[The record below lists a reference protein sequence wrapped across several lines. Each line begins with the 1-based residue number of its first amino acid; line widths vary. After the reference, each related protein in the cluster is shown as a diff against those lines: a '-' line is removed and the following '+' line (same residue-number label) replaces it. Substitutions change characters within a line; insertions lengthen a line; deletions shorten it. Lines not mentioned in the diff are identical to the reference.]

1 MSSKNIL
8 EDFNNTAKT
17 LVSPEYIRNRFSTI
31 MSDMYKNEVPL
42 YGELLDLVHDIN
54 ENVLLE
60 SEEIKEQLAHTGEIT
75 RLNMERHGAIR
86 LGKPYELFTMRRLFK
101 VMGMYPVGYYDLA
114 PAGVPVHSTAFR
126 AIENTA
132 LNQAPFRV
140 FTSLLRLDLIDD
152 NKLRNNVE
160 TILENRQIFTE
171 KTLQLIDKSEKEG
184 GLNKEDTEI
193 FVQEALET
201 FRWHDTATVDHEMYE
216 ALLNQ
221 HRLIA
226 DVVAFKGP
234 HINHLTPRTLDIDKV
249 QISMEARNI
258 PPKDN
263 IEGPPARKCPILL
276 RQTSFKALTEKVAF
290 KGNIE
295 NGEMGEHKAR
305 FGEIEQRGV
314 AVTQK
319 GLDLYNELLGKTR
332 KAIGGSPTAEN
343 ASEYN
348 QLLVENFKV
357 FPDNYNELQSNK
369 LAYFHYFITDKVK
382 NISKDKVYTK
392 ADVNQLLEDGYLT
405 IEPMVYEDFLPVSA
419 AGIFASNLGTDDAKR
434 EYEGTS
440 NQSLF
445 EKDLGEPVYK
455 LMKWYE
461 DMQDETIQKCLAQIN
476 A

>member
-1 MSSKNIL
+1 MSSNNTVQSL
-8 EDFNNTAKT
+8 NTAKT
-17 LVSPEYIRNRFSTI
+17 FVSPEYIRNRFSTI

-42 YGELLDLVHDIN
+42 YGELLDLVHEVND
-54 ENVLLE
+54 NVLSE
-60 SEEIKEQLAHTGEIT
+60 SKEIKEQLVHTGEIT

-101 VMGMYPVGYYDLA
+101 VMGMFPLGYYDLA
-114 PAGVPVHSTAFR
+114 TAGVPVHATAFR

-140 FTSLLRLDLIDD
+140 FTSLLRIDLIDD
-152 NKLRNNVE
+152 NKLRNNIE

-171 KTLQLIDKSEKEG
+171 KALELIDKSEKEG
-184 GLNKEDTEI
+184 GLNKEDAETFI
-193 FVQEALET
+193 QEALQT

-216 ALLNQ
+216 TLLKQ

-234 HINHLTPRTLDIDKV
+234 HINHLTPRSLDIDKA
-249 QISMEARNI
+249 QESMATRNI
-258 PPKDN
+258 TPKDN

-276 RQTSFKALTEKVAF
+276 RQTSFKALTEKVTF
-290 KGNIE
+290 KGKVG
-295 NGEMGEHKAR
+295 NGKTGEHKAR
-305 FGEIEQRGV
+305 FGEIEQRG
-314 AVTQK
+314 AALTQK

-343 ASEYN
+343 ALQYN
-348 QLLVENFKV
+348 QLLMENFKV
-357 FPDNYNELQSNK
+357 FPDNYNELQSK
-369 LAYFHYFITDKVK
+369 ELAYFHYFTTDKSK
-382 NISKDKVYTK
+382 NISKDKIHTK
-392 ADVNQLLEDGYLT
+392 SDVNQLLKDGYLT

-419 AGIFASNLGTDDAKR
+419 AGIFASNLGTDDAKH
-434 EYEGTS
+434 EYKES
-440 NQSLF
+440 ANQSLF
-445 EKDLGEPVYK
+445 EKDLGEPVHE

-461 DMQDETIQKCLAQIN
+461 DIQDETIQKCLTQIN

>member
-1 MSSKNIL
+1 MSSKNIV
-8 EDFNNTAKT
+8 ESSNDTTKT
-17 LVSPEYIRNRFSTI
+17 FVSSEYIRNRFATI

-54 ENVLLE
+54 NNVLSE
-60 SEEIKEQLAHTGEIT
+60 SKEIEEQLANTGEIT

-86 LGKPYELFTMRRLFK
+86 LGKPYELFNMRRLFK
-101 VMGMYPVGYYDLA
+101 VMGMFPVGYYDLA

-152 NKLRNNVE
+152 EQLRKNID
-160 TILENRQIFTE
+160 TILEDRQIFTE
-171 KTLQLIDKSEKEG
+171 KALELIDKSEKEG
-184 GLNKEDTEI
+184 GLNKEDAEI

-201 FRWHDTATVDHEMYE
+201 FRWHDTATVDYEMYE

-249 QISMEARNI
+249 QTNMEARNI

-263 IEGPPARKCPILL
+263 IEGPPTRKCPILL
-276 RQTSFKALTEKVAF
+276 RQTSFKALTEKVTF
-290 KGNIE
+290 KNNAEKGK
-295 NGEMGEHKAR
+295 MGEHKAR

-314 AVTQK
+314 ALTQK

-348 QLLVENFKV
+348 QLLLENFKV
-357 FPDNYNELQSNK
+357 FPDNYKELQSEE
-369 LAYFHYFITDKVK
+369 LAYFHYFTTQKAK
-382 NISKDKVYTK
+382 EISKDKVYTK
-392 ADVNQLLEDGYLT
+392 ADVHQLLKDGYLT

-461 DMQDETIQKCLAQIN
+461 DMQDETIQKCLAEMN

>member
-1 MSSKNIL
+1 MSSKNTA
-8 EDFNNTAKT
+8 DSFNSITREF
-17 LVSPEYIRNRFSTI
+17 VSPEYIRNRFSKI
-31 MSDMYKNEVPL
+31 MSNMYKEEVPL
-42 YGELLDLVHDIN
+42 YGELLDLVNDIN
-54 ENVLLE
+54 KDVLSESKELE
-60 SEEIKEQLAHTGEIT
+60 EHLDRTGEIT

-101 VMGMYPVGYYDLA
+101 VMGMYSVGYYDLA
-114 PAGVPVHSTAFR
+114 TAGVPVHATAFR
-126 AIENTA
+126 AIESTA

-140 FTSLLRLDLIDD
+140 FTSLLRVDLID
-152 NKLRNNVE
+152 NEQLRNNVE

-171 KTLQLIDKSEKEG
+171 KALELIDKSEKEG
-184 GLNKEDTEI
+184 GLTEEDAET

-201 FRWHDTATVDHEMYE
+201 FRWHDTATVDYEMYE

-276 RQTSFKALTEKVAF
+276 RQTSFKALTEKVTF
-290 KGNIE
+290 KNNVQNE
-295 NGEMGEHKAR
+295 EMGEHKAR
-305 FGEIEQRGV
+305 FGEIEQRG
-314 AVTQK
+314 AALTQK
-319 GLDLYNELLGKTR
+319 GLDLYHELLNKTR

-343 ASEYN
+343 AAEYN
-348 QLLVENFKV
+348 QLLAENFKV
-357 FPDNYNELQSNK
+357 FPDNYSELQSEE
-369 LAYFHYFITDKVK
+369 LAYFHYFTTDKAK
-382 NISKDKVYTK
+382 KIAKDKKYTK
-392 ADVNQLLEDGYLT
+392 VDINQLLENDYLT

-434 EYEGTS
+434 EYQGTS
-440 NQSLF
+440 NQELF
-445 EKDLGEPVYK
+445 ENDLGEPVYK
-455 LMKWYE
+455 LTKWYE
-461 DMQDETIQKCLAQIN
+461 DMQDESIEKCLAEIN

>member
-1 MSSKNIL
+1 LSKNIVGN
-8 EDFNNTAKT
+8 FNDTSKAF
-17 LVSPEYIRNRFSTI
+17 VSPEYIRNRFSTI

-42 YGELLDLVHDIN
+42 YGELLNLVNDIN
-54 ENVLLE
+54 DNVI
-60 SEEIKEQLAHTGEIT
+60 SEANDIKEQLTNTGEIT

-101 VMGMYPVGYYDLA
+101 VMGMFPIGYYDLA
-114 PAGVPVHSTAFR
+114 TAGVPVHATAFR
-126 AIENTA
+126 ATENTT

-152 NKLRNNVE
+152 EQLRNNIE

-171 KTLQLIDKSEKEG
+171 KALELIAKSEKEG
-184 GLNKEDTEI
+184 GLNKDDAEI

-201 FRWHDTATVDHEMYE
+201 FRWHDTATVDQEMYE
-216 ALLNQ
+216 ALLAQ

-249 QISMEARNI
+249 QASMEARNI

-276 RQTSFKALTEKVAF
+276 RQTSFKALNEKVTF
-290 KGNIE
+290 KNNDGN
-295 NGEMGEHKAR
+295 NKVGEHKAR

-314 AVTQK
+314 ALTQK
-319 GLDLYNELLGKTR
+319 GQDLYHELLSKTR

-348 QLLVENFKV
+348 QLLSDNFKV
-357 FPDNYNELQSNK
+357 FPDSYEELQSEE
-369 LAYFHYFITDKVK
+369 LAYFHYFTTAKTKSIA
-382 NISKDKVYTK
+382 KDKIYTK
-392 ADVNQLLEDGYLT
+392 GDLNQLLAKGYLT
-405 IEPMVYEDFLPVSA
+405 VEPMVYEDFLPVSA

-434 EYEGTS
+434 EYKETS

-445 EKDLGEPVYK
+445 EKDLGEPVYN
-455 LMKWYE
+455 LIKWYE
-461 DMQDETIQKCLAQIN
+461 DMQEETIQKCLAELN

>member
-1 MSSKNIL
+1 MTSS
-8 EDFNNTAKT
+8 NTTDTTKAFVT
-17 LVSPEYIRNRFSTI
+17 PEYIRNRFSTV
-31 MSDMYKNEVPL
+31 MSQMYKNEVPL
-42 YGELLDLVHDIN
+42 YGDLLDLVHGIN
-54 ENVLLE
+54 DNVL
-60 SEEIKEQLAHTGEIT
+60 SEANEIKEQLTQTGELT

-86 LGKPYELFTMRRLFK
+86 LGKPYELFNMRRLFK
-101 VMGMYPVGYYDLA
+101 VMGMFPVGYYDLA

-140 FTSLLRLDLIDD
+140 FTSLLRLDLID
-152 NKLRNNVE
+152 NEELRANAAS
-160 TILENRQIFTE
+160 ILEKRQIFTDKALE
-171 KTLQLIDKSEKEG
+171 LIDKSEKEG
-184 GLNKEDTEI
+184 GLTEEEAEI

-201 FRWHDTATVDHEMYE
+201 FRWHDTATVDSQMYE
-216 ALLNQ
+216 ALLGQ

-234 HINHLTPRTLDIDKV
+234 HINHLTPRTLDIDQV
-249 QISMEARNI
+249 QTGMAAKNI

-263 IEGPPARKCPILL
+263 IEGPPTRKCPILL
-276 RQTSFKALTEKVAF
+276 RQTSFKALTEKVSF
-290 KGNIE
+290 TDNIE
-295 NGEMGEHKAR
+295 GKSGEHKAR

-332 KAIGGSPTAEN
+332 KAIGGSPNAEN
-343 ASEYN
+343 AEEYN
-348 QLLVENFKV
+348 QLLKENFKV
-357 FPDNYNELQSNK
+357 YPDSYTELHTQE
-369 LAYFHYFITDKVK
+369 LAYFHYFTSEKAKTIA
-382 NISKDKVYTK
+382 KDKTYTK
-392 ADVNQLLEDGYLT
+392 ADVNQLVKDGYLT

-434 EYEGTS
+434 EYQGSS
-440 NQSLF
+440 NQELF
-445 EKDLGEPVYK
+445 EKHLGAAVYE

-461 DMQDETIQKCLAQIN
+461 DMQDEGIEKCLAEIN

>member
-1 MSSKNIL
+1 MSSKNIV
-8 EDFNNTAKT
+8 EKSRNTDKAF
-17 LVSPEYIRNRFSTI
+17 VSPEYIRNRFSTI

-54 ENVLLE
+54 NDVLSK
-60 SEEIKEQLAHTGEIT
+60 SEEIKEQLENTGEMT

-101 VMGMYPVGYYDLA
+101 VMGMFPVGYYDLA
-114 PAGVPVHSTAFR
+114 TAGVPVHSTAFR

-140 FTSLLRLDLIDD
+140 FTSLLRIDLID
-152 NKLRNNVE
+152 NEELRNNVE
-160 TILENRQIFTE
+160 TILEKRQIFTE
-171 KTLQLIDKSEKEG
+171 KALELIDKSEKEG
-184 GLNKEDTEI
+184 GLTKEDAEI

-216 ALLNQ
+216 ALLGQ

-249 QISMEARNI
+249 QVSMASRNI

-263 IEGPPARKCPILL
+263 IEGPPTRKCPILL
-276 RQTSFKALTEKVAF
+276 RQTSFKALTEKVTF
-290 KGNIE
+290 KGEIG
-295 NGEMGEHKAR
+295 NGKIGEHKAR

-343 ASEYN
+343 AAEYN
-348 QLLVENFKV
+348 QLLAENFKA
-357 FPDNYNELQSNK
+357 FPDNYNELQSEK
-369 LAYFHYFITDKVK
+369 LAYFHYFTTDKVK
-382 NISKDKVYTK
+382 NIAKDKAYTK
-392 ADVNQLLEDGYLT
+392 ADINQLLKDGYLT
-405 IEPMVYEDFLPVSA
+405 IMPMVYEDFLPVSA

-434 EYEGTS
+434 EYKGTS

-445 EKDLGEPVYK
+445 EKDLGEPVYV

-461 DMQDETIQKCLAQIN
+461 DMQDETIQKCLAEIN

>member
-1 MSSKNIL
+1 MSSKNKTGN
-8 EDFNNTAKT
+8 FNDATKAF
-17 LVSPEYIRNRFSTI
+17 VSPEYIRNRFSTI
-31 MSDMYKNEVPL
+31 MSDMYKDEVPL
-42 YGELLDLVHDIN
+42 YGELLNLVNDIN
-54 ENVLLE
+54 DNVL
-60 SEEIKEQLAHTGEIT
+60 SEANEIKEQLANTGEIT

-101 VMGMYPVGYYDLA
+101 VMGMFPVGYYDLA
-114 PAGVPVHSTAFR
+114 SAGVPVHATAFR
-126 AIENTA
+126 ATENTT

-152 NKLRNNVE
+152 NHLRNNIE

-171 KTLQLIDKSEKEG
+171 KVLLLIDKSEKEG
-184 GLNKEDTEI
+184 GLLHEDAEI

-201 FRWHDTATVDHEMYE
+201 FRWHDTATVDYEMYK
-216 ALLNQ
+216 ALLGQ

-249 QISMEARNI
+249 QASMEARNI

-263 IEGPPARKCPILL
+263 IEGPPTRKCPILL
-276 RQTSFKALTEKVAF
+276 RQTSFKALTEKVTF
-290 KGNIE
+290 KDNDGNTKT
-295 NGEMGEHKAR
+295 GEHKAR

-314 AVTQK
+314 ALTQK
-319 GLDLYNELLGKTR
+319 GQDLYNVLLGKTR

-343 ASEYN
+343 TSEYN
-348 QLLVENFKV
+348 QLLIENFKEI
-357 FPDNYNELQSNK
+357 PDSYDELQSK
-369 LAYFHYFITDKVK
+369 ELAYFHYFTTPKIK
-382 NISKDKVYTK
+382 NIQKGKTFTKV
-392 ADVNQLLEDGYLT
+392 DVNQLLEDGYLT

-434 EYEGTS
+434 EYTETS

-445 EKDLGEPVYK
+445 EKDLGEPVYN
-455 LMKWYE
+455 LIKWYE
-461 DMQDETIQKCLAQIN
+461 DMQDETIQKCLAEIN
-476 A
+476 I

>member
-17 LVSPEYIRNRFSTI
+17 FVSPEYIRNRFSTI

-60 SEEIKEQLAHTGEIT
+60 SKEIKEQLAHTGEIT

-152 NKLRNNVE
+152 NQLRNNVE

-171 KTLQLIDKSEKEG
+171 KALLLIDKSEKEG
-184 GLNKEDTEI
+184 GLNKEDTET

-234 HINHLTPRTLDIDKV
+234 HINHLTPRTLDIDEV
-249 QISMEARNI
+249 QTSMEARNI

-276 RQTSFKALTEKVAF
+276 RQTSFKALTEKVSF
-290 KGNIE
+290 KGNVG
-295 NGEMGEHKAR
+295 NGKMGEHKAR

-348 QLLVENFKV
+348 QLLAENFKV

-369 LAYFHYFITDKVK
+369 LAYFHYFTTNKIK
-382 NISKDKVYTK
+382 NISKGKEYTK
-392 ADVNQLLEDGYLT
+392 ADVNQLLKDGYLT

-461 DMQDETIQKCLAQIN
+461 DMQDETIQKCLEQIN
-476 A
+476 I

>member
-1 MSSKNIL
+1 MSSKNIV
-8 EDFNNTAKT
+8 DNFNDTTKT
-17 LVSPEYIRNRFSTI
+17 FVSSEYIRNRFSTI

-42 YGELLDLVHDIN
+42 YGELLNLVHDIN
-54 ENVLLE
+54 ENVLSE
-60 SEEIKEQLAHTGEIT
+60 SEEVKEQLTNTGELT

-101 VMGMYPVGYYDLA
+101 VMGMFPVGYYDLA
-114 PAGVPVHSTAFR
+114 TAGVPVHSTAFR

-140 FTSLLRLDLIDD
+140 FTSLLRLDLID
-152 NKLRNNVE
+152 NEQLRNNVE
-160 TILENRQIFTE
+160 TILDNRQIFTE
-171 KTLQLIDKSEKEG
+171 KALQLIDKFEKEG
-184 GLNKEDTEI
+184 GLNKEDAEI

-201 FRWHDTATVDHEMYE
+201 FRWHDTATVDHKMYE
-216 ALLNQ
+216 ALLGQ

-249 QISMEARNI
+249 QASMEARNI

-263 IEGPPARKCPILL
+263 IEGPPTRKCPILL
-276 RQTSFKALTEKVAF
+276 RQTSFKALTENVTF
-290 KGNIE
+290 KDEIGN
-295 NGEMGEHKAR
+295 GKMGEHKAR

-314 AVTQK
+314 ALTQK

-348 QLLVENFKV
+348 QLLSENFKV
-357 FPDNYNELQSNK
+357 FPDNYNELQSSE
-369 LAYFHYFITDKVK
+369 LAYFHYFTTNKVK
-382 NISKDKVYTK
+382 SISKSKIYTK
-392 ADVNQLLEDGYLT
+392 EDINQLFKDGYLT
-405 IEPMVYEDFLPVSA
+405 IEPIVYEDFLPVSA

-445 EKDLGEPVYK
+445 EKDLGEPVYE

-461 DMQDETIQKCLAQIN
+461 DMQDESIQKCLTEIN

>member
-1 MSSKNIL
+1 MSSKNKTGN
-8 EDFNNTAKT
+8 FNDATKAF
-17 LVSPEYIRNRFSTI
+17 VSPEYIRNRFSTI
-31 MSDMYKNEVPL
+31 MSDMYKDEVPL
-42 YGELLDLVHDIN
+42 YGELLNLVNDIN
-54 ENVLLE
+54 DNVL
-60 SEEIKEQLAHTGEIT
+60 SEANEIKEQLANTGEIT

-101 VMGMYPVGYYDLA
+101 VMGMFPVGYYDLA
-114 PAGVPVHSTAFR
+114 SAGVPVHATAFR
-126 AIENTA
+126 ATENTT

-152 NKLRNNVE
+152 NHLRNNIE

-171 KTLQLIDKSEKEG
+171 KVLLLIDKSEKEG
-184 GLNKEDTEI
+184 GLLQEDAEI

-201 FRWHDTATVDHEMYE
+201 FRWHDTATVDYEMYK
-216 ALLNQ
+216 ALLGQ

-249 QISMEARNI
+249 QASMEARNI

-263 IEGPPARKCPILL
+263 IEGPPTRKCPILL
-276 RQTSFKALTEKVAF
+276 RQTSFKALTEKVTF
-290 KGNIE
+290 KDNDGNTKT
-295 NGEMGEHKAR
+295 GEHKAR

-314 AVTQK
+314 ALTQK
-319 GLDLYNELLGKTR
+319 GQDLYNVLLGKTR

-343 ASEYN
+343 TSEYN
-348 QLLVENFKV
+348 QLLIENFKEI
-357 FPDNYNELQSNK
+357 PDSYDELQSK
-369 LAYFHYFITDKVK
+369 ELAYFHYFTTPKIK
-382 NISKDKVYTK
+382 NIQKGKTFTKV
-392 ADVNQLLEDGYLT
+392 DVNQLLEDGYLT

-434 EYEGTS
+434 EYTETS

-445 EKDLGEPVYK
+445 EKDLGEPVYN
-455 LMKWYE
+455 LIKWYE
-461 DMQDETIQKCLAQIN
+461 DMQDETIQKCLAEIN
-476 A
+476 I

>member
-1 MSSKNIL
+1 MSSKSI
-8 EDFNNTAKT
+8 
-17 LVSPEYIRNRFSTI
+17 VSSNDTEKSFVSSEYIRNRFATV
-31 MSDMYKNEVPL
+31 MSDMYKSEVPL
-42 YGELLDLVHDIN
+42 YGELLDLVNGIN
-54 ENVLLE
+54 ETILSE
-60 SEEIKEQLAHTGEIT
+60 SKEIKKQLENTGEDT

-86 LGKPYELFTMRRLFK
+86 LGKPSELFTMRRLFK
-101 VMGMYPVGYYDLA
+101 VMGMFPVGYYDLA
-114 PAGVPVHSTAFR
+114 TAGVPVHATAFR
-126 AIENTA
+126 AIENTT

-152 NKLRNNVE
+152 AQLRASID

-171 KTLQLIDKSEKEG
+171 KALELIDKSENQG
-184 GLNKEDTEI
+184 GLTKEDAET

-201 FRWHDTATVDHEMYE
+201 FRWHDTATVDYEMYK
-216 ALLNQ
+216 ALLGQ

-276 RQTSFKALTEKVAF
+276 RQTSFKALTEKVTF
-290 KGNIE
+290 KNQVGNQ
-295 NGEMGEHKAR
+295 EMGEHKAR
-305 FGEIEQRGV
+305 FGEIEQRGA

-319 GLDLYNELLGKTR
+319 GLDLYNELLEKTR
-332 KAIGGSPTAEN
+332 RAIGGSPTAEN
-343 ASEYN
+343 ADEYN
-348 QLLVENFKV
+348 NLLAENFKE
-357 FPDNYNELQSNK
+357 FPDSYGELQSQK

-382 NISKDKVYTK
+382 SISKDKNYTK
-392 ADVNQLLEDGYLT
+392 ADVNQLLQEGYLS

-445 EKDLGEPVYK
+445 EKDLGEPVYN

-461 DMQDETIQKCLAQIN
+461 DKQDESIQECLAKIN

>member
-8 EDFNNTAKT
+8 ENSNTTTKT
-17 LVSPEYIRNRFSTI
+17 FVSPEYIRNRFSTI

-54 ENVLLE
+54 DNVLSE
-60 SEEIKEQLAHTGEIT
+60 SKDIEEQLANTGEIT

-101 VMGMYPVGYYDLA
+101 VMGMFPVGYYDLA

-152 NKLRNNVE
+152 EQLRKNVE
-160 TILENRQIFTE
+160 TILEKRQIFTE
-171 KTLQLIDKSEKEG
+171 KALELIDKSEKEG
-184 GLNKEDTEI
+184 GLNKEDAET

-201 FRWHDTATVDHEMYE
+201 FRWHDTATVDYEMYE

-234 HINHLTPRTLDIDKV
+234 HINHLTPRSLDIDKV
-249 QISMEARNI
+249 QKSMEARNI

-276 RQTSFKALTEKVAF
+276 RQTSFKALTEKVTF
-290 KGNIE
+290 KGDVGNE
-295 NGEMGEHKAR
+295 KMGEHKAR
-305 FGEIEQRGV
+305 FGEIEQRG
-314 AVTQK
+314 
-319 GLDLYNELLGKTR
+319 E
-332 KAIGGSPTAEN
+332 IGRAH
-343 ASEYN
+343 
-348 QLLVENFKV
+348 V
-357 FPDNYNELQSNK
+357 
-369 LAYFHYFITDKVK
+369 
-382 NISKDKVYTK
+382 
-392 ADVNQLLEDGYLT
+392 
-405 IEPMVYEDFLPVSA
+405 
-419 AGIFASNLGTDDAKR
+419 
-434 EYEGTS
+434 
-440 NQSLF
+440 
-445 EKDLGEPVYK
+445 
-455 LMKWYE
+455 
-461 DMQDETIQKCLAQIN
+461 
-476 A
+476 

>member
-1 MSSKNIL
+1 MIDNSNTTTEKFVSS
-8 EDFNNTAKT
+8 
-17 LVSPEYIRNRFSTI
+17 EYIRNRFATI
-31 MSDMYKNEVPL
+31 MSEMYKDEVPL

-54 ENVLLE
+54 DNVLSE
-60 SEEIKEQLAHTGEIT
+60 STEVKEQLANTGEIT

-101 VMGMYPVGYYDLA
+101 VMGMFPVGYYDLA
-114 PAGVPVHSTAFR
+114 TAGVPVHSTAFR

-140 FTSLLRLDLIDD
+140 FTSLLRLDLID
-152 NKLRNNVE
+152 NEELRSNVE
-160 TILENRQIFTE
+160 NILESRQIFTKKALE
-171 KTLQLIDKSEKEG
+171 LIEKSEKEG
-184 GLNKEDTEI
+184 GLNENDAET

-201 FRWHDTATVDHEMYE
+201 FRWHDTATVDYEMYE
-216 ALLNQ
+216 ALLGQ

-249 QISMEARNI
+249 QASMEARNI

-263 IEGPPARKCPILL
+263 IEGPPTRKCPILL
-276 RQTSFKALTEKVAF
+276 RQTSFKALTEKVIF
-290 KGNIE
+290 KNDVGN
-295 NGEMGEHKAR
+295 GKTGEHKAR
-305 FGEIEQRGV
+305 FGEIEQRG
-314 AVTQK
+314 AALTQK
-319 GLDLYNELLGKTR
+319 GLDLYNALLGKTR

-348 QLLVENFKV
+348 KLLAENFKV
-357 FPDNYNELQSNK
+357 FPDNYKELHSEE
-369 LAYFHYFITDKVK
+369 LAYFHYFTTERTTSIPK
-382 NISKDKVYTK
+382 NKVYTK
-392 ADVNQLLEDGYLT
+392 NDVNQLLEDGYLS

-434 EYEGTS
+434 EYEGSS
-440 NQSLF
+440 NQNLF
-445 EKDLGEPVYK
+445 EKDLGEPVYN

-461 DMQDETIQKCLAQIN
+461 DMQNESIEKCLAEIN

>member
-1 MSSKNIL
+1 MSSKNIV
-8 EDFNNTAKT
+8 ENSNDTTKT
-17 LVSPEYIRNRFSTI
+17 FVSSEYIRNRFATI

-54 ENVLLE
+54 NNVLSE
-60 SEEIKEQLAHTGEIT
+60 SKEIEEQLANTGEIT

-101 VMGMYPVGYYDLA
+101 VMGMFPVGYYDLA
-114 PAGVPVHSTAFR
+114 TAGVPVHSTAFR

-152 NKLRNNVE
+152 DQLRKNID
-160 TILENRQIFTE
+160 TILEDRQIFTE
-171 KTLQLIDKSEKEG
+171 KALELIDKSEQEG
-184 GLNKEDTEI
+184 GLNEEDAET

-201 FRWHDTATVDHEMYE
+201 FRWHDTATVDYEMYE

-249 QISMEARNI
+249 QTSMEARSI

-263 IEGPPARKCPILL
+263 IEGPPTRKCPILL
-276 RQTSFKALTEKVAF
+276 RQTSFKALTEKVTF
-290 KGNIE
+290 KNDAGN
-295 NGEMGEHKAR
+295 GKMGEHKAR

-314 AVTQK
+314 ALTQK
-319 GLDLYNELLGKTR
+319 GLDLYNELLSKTR
-332 KAIGGSPTAEN
+332 KTIGGSPTAEN

-348 QLLVENFKV
+348 KLLRENFKV
-357 FPDNYNELQSNK
+357 FPDNYNELQSEE
-369 LAYFHYFITDKVK
+369 LAYFHYFTTQKAK
-382 NISKDKVYTK
+382 GISKDKIYTTV
-392 ADVNQLLEDGYLT
+392 DVNQLLENGYLT

-461 DMQDETIQKCLAQIN
+461 DMQDETIQKCLAEIN

>member
-1 MSSKNIL
+1 MSS
-8 EDFNNTAKT
+8 NNTVQNLNT
-17 LVSPEYIRNRFSTI
+17 DSTFVSPEYIRNRFSTI

-54 ENVLLE
+54 DNVLSE
-60 SEEIKEQLAHTGEIT
+60 SKEINEQLAQTGEIT

-101 VMGMYPVGYYDLA
+101 VMGMFPLGYYDLA
-114 PAGVPVHSTAFR
+114 TAGVPVHSTAFR

-152 NKLRNNVE
+152 QALRNNIE
-160 TILENRQIFTE
+160 AILENRQIFTE
-171 KTLQLIDKSEKEG
+171 KALALIEKSEKEG
-184 GLNKEDTEI
+184 GLNKEDAET

-249 QISMEARNI
+249 QANMEARNI
-258 PPKDN
+258 PPKDT

-276 RQTSFKALTEKVAF
+276 RQTSFKALNEKVTF
-290 KGNIE
+290 KDKTGN
-295 NGEMGEHKAR
+295 GTTGEHKAR

-314 AVTQK
+314 ALTQK

-332 KAIGGSPTAEN
+332 KAIGGSPNAEN

-348 QLLVENFKV
+348 ALLAENFKA
-357 FPDNYNELQSNK
+357 FPDNYKELQSEN
-369 LAYFHYFITDKVK
+369 LAYFHYFATEKAK
-382 NISKDKVYTK
+382 ETTSEKKYTK
-392 ADVNQLLEDGYLT
+392 ADINQLLAEGYLT

-440 NQSLF
+440 NQDLF
-445 EKDLGEPVYK
+445 EKDLGEPVYV
-455 LMKWYE
+455 LTEWYKN
-461 DMQDETIQKCLAQIN
+461 MQNETIEKSLAQIN

>member
-1 MSSKNIL
+1 MSSKNKTGN
-8 EDFNNTAKT
+8 FNDAKKAF
-17 LVSPEYIRNRFSTI
+17 VSPEYIRNRFSTI
-31 MSDMYKNEVPL
+31 MSDMYKDEVPL
-42 YGELLDLVHDIN
+42 YGELLNLVNDIN
-54 ENVLLE
+54 DNVL
-60 SEEIKEQLAHTGEIT
+60 SEANEIKEQLANTGEIT

-101 VMGMYPVGYYDLA
+101 VMGMFPVGYYDLA
-114 PAGVPVHSTAFR
+114 SAGVPVHATAFR
-126 AIENTA
+126 ATENTT

-152 NKLRNNVE
+152 DHLRNNIE

-171 KTLQLIDKSEKEG
+171 KALLLIDKSEKEG
-184 GLNKEDTEI
+184 GLLKEDAEI

-201 FRWHDTATVDHEMYE
+201 FRWHDTATVDYEMYK
-216 ALLNQ
+216 ALLGQ

-249 QISMEARNI
+249 QASMEARNI

-263 IEGPPARKCPILL
+263 IEGPPTRKCPILL
-276 RQTSFKALTEKVAF
+276 RQTSFKALTEKVTF
-290 KGNIE
+290 KDNDGNTKT
-295 NGEMGEHKAR
+295 GEHKAR

-314 AVTQK
+314 ALTQK
-319 GLDLYNELLGKTR
+319 GQDLYNVLLGKTR

-348 QLLVENFKV
+348 QLLIENFKEI
-357 FPDNYNELQSNK
+357 PDNYDELQSK
-369 LAYFHYFITDKVK
+369 ELAYFHYFTTPKTK
-382 NISKDKVYTK
+382 NIQKGKTFTKV
-392 ADVNQLLEDGYLT
+392 DVNQLLEDGYLT

-434 EYEGTS
+434 EYTETS

-445 EKDLGEPVYK
+445 EKDLGEPVYN
-455 LMKWYE
+455 LIKWYE
-461 DMQDETIQKCLAQIN
+461 DMQDETIQKCLAEIN

>member
-1 MSSKNIL
+1 MSSKDTIKNL
-8 EDFNNTAKT
+8 DTSKT
-17 LVSPEYIRNRFSTI
+17 FVSPEYIRNRFSTI

-54 ENVLLE
+54 EEVL
-60 SEEIKEQLAHTGEIT
+60 SKSREIKEQLAHTGEIT

-114 PAGVPVHSTAFR
+114 TAGVPVHSTAFR

-152 NKLRNNVE
+152 DKLRNNVE

-171 KTLQLIDKSEKEG
+171 KALELIDKSEKEG
-184 GLNKEDTEI
+184 GLNKEDAEI

-249 QISMEARNI
+249 QSSMEARNI

-263 IEGPPARKCPILL
+263 IEGPPTRKCPILL
-276 RQTSFKALTEKVAF
+276 RQTSFKALTENVTF
-290 KGNIE
+290 KYNYGN
-295 NGEMGEHKAR
+295 GKMGEHKAR

-314 AVTQK
+314 ALTQK

-348 QLLVENFKV
+348 QLLAENFTV
-357 FPDNYNELQSNK
+357 FPDNYQELQSK
-369 LAYFHYFITDKVK
+369 ELAYFHYFTTDKVK
-382 NISKDKVYTK
+382 NILKDKVYTK
-392 ADVNQLLEDGYLT
+392 ADVNQLLENGYLT

-434 EYEGTS
+434 KYEGTS

-455 LMKWYE
+455 LIKWYE
-461 DMQDETIQKCLAQIN
+461 DMQEETIQKCLAELN

>member
-1 MSSKNIL
+1 MSSKNSVDNSNL
-8 EDFNNTAKT
+8 DTKAF
-17 LVSPEYIRNRFSTI
+17 VSPEYIRNRFASI

-42 YGELLDLVHDIN
+42 YGDLLDLVHDIN
-54 ENVLLE
+54 DTVLSE
-60 SEEIKEQLAHTGEIT
+60 SAAIKEQLANTGEIT

-101 VMGMYPVGYYDLA
+101 VMGMFPVGYYDLA
-114 PAGVPVHSTAFR
+114 TAGVPVHSTAFR

-152 NKLRNNVE
+152 NNLRERVE
-160 TILENRQIFTE
+160 TILEDRQIFTQKALE
-171 KTLQLIDKSEKEG
+171 LIEKSEKQG
-184 GLNKEDTEI
+184 GLNKEDAEI

-201 FRWHDTATVDHEMYE
+201 FRWHDTATVDYEMYE
-216 ALLNQ
+216 ALLKQ

-234 HINHLTPRTLDIDKV
+234 HINHLTPRSLDIDKV
-249 QISMEARNI
+249 QANMEARHI

-263 IEGPPARKCPILL
+263 IEGPPTRKCPVLL
-276 RQTSFKALTEKVAF
+276 RQTSFKALTEKVTF
-290 KGNIE
+290 KNDNGN
-295 NGEMGEHKAR
+295 GKMGEHKAR

-314 AVTQK
+314 ALTQK

-332 KAIGGSPTAEN
+332 KAIGGSPNAEN
-343 ASEYN
+343 AAEYN
-348 QLLVENFKV
+348 KLLQENFTV
-357 FPDNYNELQSNK
+357 FPDNYAELHSEK
-369 LAYFHYFITDKVK
+369 LAYFHYFTTEKAK
-382 NISKDKVYTK
+382 NISKDRLFRKE
-392 ADVNQLLEDGYLT
+392 DVPQLLDDGYLK

-434 EYEGTS
+434 NYEGTS
-440 NQSLF
+440 NQLLF
-445 EKDLGEPVYK
+445 EKDLGAPVYE

-461 DMQDETIQKCLAQIN
+461 DMQDETIQKCLAELN

>member
-1 MSSKNIL
+1 
-8 EDFNNTAKT
+8 
-17 LVSPEYIRNRFSTI
+17 
-31 MSDMYKNEVPL
+31 MSDMYKDEVPL
-42 YGELLDLVHDIN
+42 YGELLNLVNDIN
-54 ENVLLE
+54 DNVL
-60 SEEIKEQLAHTGEIT
+60 SEANEIKEQLANTGEIT

-101 VMGMYPVGYYDLA
+101 VMGMFPVGYYDLA
-114 PAGVPVHSTAFR
+114 SAGVPVHATAFR
-126 AIENTA
+126 ATENTT

-152 NKLRNNVE
+152 DHLRNNIE

-171 KTLQLIDKSEKEG
+171 KALLLIDKSEKEG
-184 GLNKEDTEI
+184 GLLKEDAEI

-201 FRWHDTATVDHEMYE
+201 FRWHDTATVDYEMYK
-216 ALLNQ
+216 ALLGQ

-249 QISMEARNI
+249 QASMEARNI

-263 IEGPPARKCPILL
+263 IEGPPTRKCPILL
-276 RQTSFKALTEKVAF
+276 RQTSFKALTEKVTF
-290 KGNIE
+290 KDNDGNTK
-295 NGEMGEHKAR
+295 MGEHKAR

-314 AVTQK
+314 ALTQK
-319 GLDLYNELLGKTR
+319 GQDLYNALLGKTR

-348 QLLVENFKV
+348 QLLIENFKEI
-357 FPDNYNELQSNK
+357 PDSYDELQSK
-369 LAYFHYFITDKVK
+369 ELAYFHYFTTPKTK
-382 NISKDKVYTK
+382 NIQKGKTFTKV
-392 ADVNQLLEDGYLT
+392 DVNQLLEDGYLT

-434 EYEGTS
+434 EYTETS

-445 EKDLGEPVYK
+445 EKDLGEPVYN
-455 LMKWYE
+455 LIKWYE
-461 DMQDETIQKCLAQIN
+461 DMQDETIQKCLAEIN
-476 A
+476 I

>member
-8 EDFNNTAKT
+8 ENFNTTAT
-17 LVSPEYIRNRFSTI
+17 EFVSPEYIRNRFSKI
-31 MSDMYKNEVPL
+31 MSNMYKEEVPL

-54 ENVLLE
+54 KDVLSE
-60 SEEIKEQLAHTGEIT
+60 SKEIEEHLAQTGEIT
-75 RLNMERHGAIR
+75 RLDMERHGAIR

-101 VMGMYPVGYYDLA
+101 VMGMNSVGYYDLA
-114 PAGVPVHSTAFR
+114 PAGVPVHATAFR
-126 AIENTA
+126 AIESTA

-152 NKLRNNVE
+152 SQLRKNVE
-160 TILENRQIFTE
+160 SILENRQIFTE
-171 KTLQLIDKSEKEG
+171 KALQLIDKSEKEG
-184 GLNKEDTEI
+184 GLNKEDAEI

-201 FRWHDTATVDHEMYE
+201 FRWHDTATVDYEMYQ

-249 QISMEARNI
+249 QVSMEARNI

-276 RQTSFKALTEKVAF
+276 RQTSFKALTEKVTF
-290 KGNIE
+290 KDNVKHE
-295 NGEMGEHKAR
+295 EMGEHKAR
-305 FGEIEQRGV
+305 FGEIEQRG
-314 AVTQK
+314 AALTQK
-319 GLDLYNELLGKTR
+319 GLDLYHELLGKTR

-343 ASEYN
+343 ASKYN
-348 QLLVENFKV
+348 QLLAENFKV
-357 FPDNYNELQSNK
+357 FPDNYSELQSEE
-369 LAYFHYFITDKVK
+369 LAYFHYFTTDKVK
-382 NISKDKVYTK
+382 SISKDKTYLKT
-392 ADVNQLLEDGYLT
+392 DVNQLLKDGYLT

-445 EKDLGEPVYK
+445 ENDLGEPVYK
-455 LMKWYE
+455 LTKWYE
-461 DMQDETIQKCLAQIN
+461 EMQDESIQKCLEEIN